1 VSDALLAEL
10 TDVFRDVF
18 DDDALELRRE
28 LTAKDV
34 AGWDSLTHVSLVVEV
49 ERRFGVRFT
58 STEVA
63 NLEDVGGLLDLLAS
77 RRR

>member
-1 VSDALLAEL
+1 MSDALLAEL

-18 DDDALELRRE
+18 DDDALVLRRE
-28 LTAKDV
+28 LSAKDV
-34 AGWDSLTHVSLVVEV
+34 AGWDSLTHVSLIVEV

-58 STEVA
+58 SSEVA
-63 NLEDVGGLLDLLAS
+63 SLEDVGGLLDLLAS